1 MSFTIRIM
9 RASSTFWHP
18 IGANVINPSFGSSS
32 AHPCATARSRRFI
45 NRILRD
51 THPFGAC
58 VIIPSFGS
66 SSARPCATS
75 RSRRFIRLFLILI
88 LFSSFCVATARADA
102 FVVSEIKI
110 EGLQRLPDGTLL
122 NYLPI
127 AEGDP
132 IDDNQITFA
141 ISELYKTGFFA
152 DVKFFRDENVLVVQV
167 KERPSIADVKFT
179 GNSDIDDDA
188 LKDALVD
195 IGVTRGQIY
204 NRPLLEKLTLE
215 LERVYFSQGKY
226 GVKINTEV
234 TKLDQNRVDIDIT
247 ISEGQVALIKHI
259 NIVGNKVYDDAVLL
273 DELESGVPSS
283 LALFSSADEYSKPKL
298 NGDLEKIR
306 SYYLDRGYIKFTIE
320 STQVSI
326 TPDKQDIYIT
336 INVSEGDRYKISSS
350 KLTGE
355 MVVNRQ
361 TMEAQ
366 ILTRQGMYFSRSL
379 MTTSKKRLEDQMGRI
394 GYAFSEIKLTPE
406 IDDVRKEVAL
416 TYFAIP
422 GEKIYVRRINIFGD
436 DSTQDLV
443 FRREMRLM
451 EGSILASDLL
461 ERSKT
466 RIQRLPY
473 VETVNVDTVAVP
485 GSSSQVDLNVTVEEK
500 LAGSFNIGA
509 GFSQTQGLIF
519 NVGLTQENLFGT
531 GKRLALNI
539 NTDRA
544 NTIYSGAYTNPY
556 YTIDGISRSVSV
568 SYRNR
573 DAAEELINNFQTD
586 SADLNI
592 SYGVPL
598 SEFNTIN
605 LGYGLSYINIVPSSV
620 NPSVDVTLFLVQN
633 EGRTSFTNLTLNT
646 SFSHD
651 TRNRTVFASAG
662 SQQTIGMNMTVPG
675 SGLEYYKLSYITN
688 TYIGITSATTLLLRS
703 NLAYG
708 DGYGKTDSLPFFER
722 YFAGGIRTVRGYE
735 SNTLG
740 PRDPVSGLAIGGNMR
755 VTAGADYIFP
765 VPFLEKPP
773 SSLRLSLFLD
783 IGNVY
788 LNNFNTFDAPLGTNG
803 FQADQLRSSYGLSLV
818 WISPIG
824 PLRFS
829 YADTIN
835 DVPGDNLRAFQFS
848 IGSFF

>member
-1 MSFTIRIM
+1 MSFIIRII
-9 RASSTFWHP
+9 R
-18 IGANVINPSFGSSS
+18 G
-32 AHPCATARSRRFI
+32 
-45 NRILRD
+45 
-51 THPFGAC
+51 THPVGAC
-58 VIIPSFGS
+58 MIN
-66 SSARPCATS
+66 
-75 RSRRFIRLFLILI
+75 RSRRFIRLFLVLI
-88 LFSSFCVATARADA
+88 IFNSIGMAVANADA
-102 FVVSEIKI
+102 FIVSEIKI

-127 AEGDP
+127 VVGDP
-132 IDDNQITFA
+132 IDDNQITYS

-152 DVKFFRDENVLVVQV
+152 NVKFFRDGDTLIVRV
-167 KERPSIADVKFT
+167 KERPSISNVEFT

-204 NRPLLEKLTLE
+204 NRSLLEKLTLE

-226 GVKINTEV
+226 GVKINTEI
-234 TKLDQNRVDIDIT
+234 TELDQNRVDIDIT

-259 NIVGNKVYDDAVLL
+259 NIVGNDVYSDDVLL
-273 DELESGVPSS
+273 DDLESGVPGSW
-283 LALFSSADEYSKPKL
+283 AIFSSIDEYSKPKL

-355 MVVNRQ
+355 LVVNRQ
-361 TMEAQ
+361 TMESQ
-366 ILTRQGMYFSRSL
+366 ILTRQGMWFSRSL
-379 MTTSKKRLEDQMGRI
+379 MTTSKKRLETQMGRI
-394 GYAFSEIKLTPE
+394 GYAFSEVKLTPD
-406 IDDVRKEVAL
+406 IDEERKEVSL

-422 GEKIYVRRINIFGD
+422 GEKIYVRRIDIHGN
-436 DSTQDLV
+436 DSTQDQV

-473 VETVNVDTVAVP
+473 VETVDVDTVPVP
-485 GSSSQVDLNVTVEEK
+485 GSSSQVDLKVSIEEK

-531 GKRLALNI
+531 GQRLALNV

-544 NTIYSGAYTNPY
+544 NTIYSAAFTDPY
-556 YTIDGISRSVSV
+556 YTIDGISRTVSL
-568 SYRNR
+568 SFRDR
-573 DAAEELINNFQTD
+573 DAAQELINNFQTN

-598 SEFNTIN
+598 SEFNTLS
-605 LGYGLSYINIVPSSV
+605 LGYGYSHIKILTGLITSRDV
-620 NPSVDVTLFLVQN
+620 NLFLEENGGQ
-633 EGRTSFTNLTLNT
+633 TSFNSLTFNT

-662 SQQTIGMNMTVPG
+662 SQQTIGMN
-675 SGLEYYKLSYITN
+675 
-688 TYIGITSATTLLLRS
+688 
-703 NLAYG
+703 
-708 DGYGKTDSLPFFER
+708 
-722 YFAGGIRTVRGYE
+722 
-735 SNTLG
+735 
-740 PRDPVSGLAIGGNMR
+740 
-755 VTAGADYIFP
+755 
-765 VPFLEKPP
+765 
-773 SSLRLSLFLD
+773 
-783 IGNVY
+783 
-788 LNNFNTFDAPLGTNG
+788 
-803 FQADQLRSSYGLSLV
+803 
-818 WISPIG
+818 
-824 PLRFS
+824 
-829 YADTIN
+829 
-835 DVPGDNLRAFQFS
+835 
-848 IGSFF
+848 

>member
-1 MSFTIRIM
+1 MS
-9 RASSTFWHP
+9 
-18 IGANVINPSFGSSS
+18 
-32 AHPCATARSRRFI
+32 
-45 NRILRD
+45 
-51 THPFGAC
+51 
-58 VIIPSFGS
+58 
-66 SSARPCATS
+66 
-75 RSRRFIRLFLILI
+75 FIRLSLIFI
-88 LFSSFCVATARADA
+88 LLNSLGMVVAHADA

-110 EGLQRLPDGTLL
+110 EGLQRIPDGTLL

-127 AEGDP
+127 VVGDP
-132 IDDNQITFA
+132 IDDNQITYS

-152 DVKFFRDENVLVVQV
+152 NVAFLRDGDALVVRV
-167 KERPSIADVKFT
+167 AERPSIADVEFT

-188 LKDALVD
+188 LKDALLD

-204 NRPLLEKLTLE
+204 NRSLLEKLTLE

-234 TKLDQNRVDIDIT
+234 TELDQNRVDIDIT

-259 NIVGNKVYDDAVLL
+259 NIVGNKVYDDDTLL

-283 LALFSSADEYSKPKL
+283 WAMFSSADEYSKPKL

-306 SYYLDRGYIKFTIE
+306 SYYLDRGYIKFVIE

-336 INVSEGDRYKISSS
+336 INVSEGDRYKLSSS

-355 MVVNRQ
+355 LVVNRQ
-361 TMEAQ
+361 TMESQ

-379 MTTSKKRLEDQMGRI
+379 MTTSKKRLESQMGRI
-394 GYAFSEIKLTPE
+394 GYAFSEVKVTPE
-406 IDDVRKEVAL
+406 IDDERKEVAL

-422 GEKIYVRRINIFGD
+422 GEKVYVRRIDIHGN
-436 DSTQDLV
+436 DSTQDQV

-451 EGSILASDLL
+451 EGSVLASDLL

-473 VETVNVDTVAVP
+473 VESVDVDTVPVP
-485 GSSSQVDLNVTVEEK
+485 GSSSQVDLKVTLVEK

-531 GKRLALNI
+531 GKRLALNV

-556 YTIDGISRSVSV
+556 YTIDGISRTVSV
-568 SYRNR
+568 SYRDR
-573 DAAEELINNFQTD
+573 DASEELVNNFQTN
-586 SADLNI
+586 SGDLNI
-592 SYGVPL
+592 SYGIPL
-598 SEFNTIN
+598 SEFNTLS
-605 LGYGLSYINIVPSSV
+605 LGYGFSHIKIIPSSV
-620 NPSVDVTLFLVQN
+620 NPSVDVTLFLAEQ
-633 EGRTSFTNLTLNT
+633 EGQTNFNSITLNS

-662 SQQTIGMNMTVPG
+662 SQQTIGMNMTFPG
-675 SGLEYYKLSYITN
+675 SDLEYYKISYITN
-688 TYIGITSATTLLLRS
+688 TYIGVTSATTLLLRS

-708 DGYGKTDSLPFFER
+708 DGYNDTSALPFFER
-722 YFAGGIRTVRGYE
+722 YYAGGIRTVRGYE
-735 SNTLG
+735 SNSLG
-740 PRDPVSGLAIGGNMR
+740 PRDPVSGFAIGGNMR
-755 VTAGADYIFP
+755 VTGGADYIFP
-765 VPFLEKPP
+765 IPFVEKPP

-788 LNNFNTFDAPLGTNG
+788 LNNFNTFDADPGDNG
-803 FQADQLRSSYGLSLV
+803 FQADQLRSSYGMSLV

-835 DVPGDNLRAFQFS
+835 DVPGDDLRAFQFS

>member
-1 MSFTIRIM
+1 MSFITRI
-9 RASSTFWHP
+9 
-18 IGANVINPSFGSSS
+18 I
-32 AHPCATARSRRFI
+32 
-45 NRILRD
+45 RD
-51 THPFGAC
+51 THPFEAC
-58 VIIPSFGS
+58 V
-66 SSARPCATS
+66 RNRCQ
-75 RSRRFIRLFLILI
+75 RFIRLFLMFIVLNCI
-88 LFSSFCVATARADA
+88 GMAAVHADN

-127 AEGDP
+127 AVGDP
-132 IDDNQITFA
+132 IDDNQITYS

-152 DVKFFRDENVLVVQV
+152 NVKFFRDGDALVVRV
-167 KERPSIADVKFT
+167 KERPSISEVEFT

-188 LKDALVD
+188 LKDALLD

-204 NRPLLEKLTLE
+204 NRSLLEKLTLE

-226 GVKINTEV
+226 GVKINTEI
-234 TKLDQNRVDIDIT
+234 TELDQNRVDINIT

-259 NIVGNKVYDDAVLL
+259 NIVGNKVYSDSTLL

-283 LALFSSADEYSKPKL
+283 WSLFSSIDEYSKPKL

-336 INVSEGDRYKISSS
+336 INVSEGDRYRISSS

-355 MVVNRQ
+355 LVVNRQ
-361 TMEAQ
+361 TMESQ
-366 ILTRQGMYFSRSL
+366 ILTRQGMWFSRSL
-379 MTTSKKRLEDQMGRI
+379 MTTSKKRLENQMGRI

-406 IDDVRKEVAL
+406 IDDERKEVSL

-422 GEKIYVRRINIFGD
+422 GEKVYVRRINVHGND
-436 DSTQDLV
+436 GTQDQV

-451 EGSILASDLL
+451 EGSVLASDLL
-461 ERSKT
+461 ERSKI

-473 VETVNVDTVAVP
+473 VETVDVDTVPVP
-485 GSSSQVDLNVTVEEK
+485 GSSSQVDLKVSVVEK
-500 LAGSFNIGA
+500 LAGSFNVGA

-519 NVGLTQENLFGT
+519 NIGLTQENLFGT
-531 GKRLALNI
+531 GKRLALNV

-544 NTIYSGAYTNPY
+544 NTIYSAAYTNPY
-556 YTIDGISRSVSV
+556 YTIDGISRTVSV
-568 SYRNR
+568 SFRDR
-573 DAAEELINNFQTD
+573 DAAAEQINNFQTN
-586 SADLNI
+586 SGDLNI

-598 SEFNTIN
+598 SEFNTLS
-605 LGYGLSYINIVPSSV
+605 LGYGFSHIKILTGLLTSR
-620 NPSVDVTLFLVQN
+620 DVKLFLLEN
-633 EGRTSFTNLTLNT
+633 EGQTSFNSLTLNS

-651 TRNRTVFASAG
+651 TRNRTVFATAG
-662 SQQTIGMNMTVPG
+662 AQQTISMNMTVPG
-675 SGLEYYKLSYITN
+675 SDLEYYKISYITN
-688 TYIGITSATTLLLRS
+688 TYIGVTSGTTLLLRS

-708 DGYGKTDSLPFFER
+708 DGYGDTSALPFFER

-740 PRDPVSGLAIGGNMR
+740 PRDPDNGSAIGGNMR

-765 VPFLEKPP
+765 IPFIEKPP
-773 SSLRLSLFLD
+773 SSVRLSLFFD
-783 IGNVY
+783 VGNVY
-788 LNNFNTFDAPLGTNG
+788 LNNFNTYDAPLGKNG
-803 FQADQLRSSYGLSLV
+803 FQADQLRTSTGVSLV

-829 YADTIN
+829 YAKTLNNASSGGTGAVD
-835 DVPGDNLRAFQFS
+835 DYGDRLRAFQFS

>member
-1 MSFTIRIM
+1 MS
-9 RASSTFWHP
+9 
-18 IGANVINPSFGSSS
+18 
-32 AHPCATARSRRFI
+32 
-45 NRILRD
+45 
-51 THPFGAC
+51 
-58 VIIPSFGS
+58 
-66 SSARPCATS
+66 
-75 RSRRFIRLFLILI
+75 FIRLFLILI
-88 LFSSFCVATARADA
+88 VVNGLGVATAIADS
-102 FVVSEIKI
+102 FIVNEIKI
-110 EGLQRLPDGTLL
+110 EGLERLPDGTLL

-127 AEGDP
+127 VVGDP
-132 IDDNQITFA
+132 IDDNQITYS

-152 DVKFFRDENVLVVQV
+152 NVKFFRDGDALVVRV
-167 KERPSIADVKFT
+167 KERPSIADVEFS

-188 LKDALVD
+188 LKDALLN

-204 NRPLLEKLTLE
+204 NRSLLEKLTLE

-226 GVKINTEV
+226 GVKINTEIEE
-234 TKLDQNRVDIDIT
+234 LDQNRVDIDIT

-259 NIVGNKVYDDAVLL
+259 NIVGNEVYSDSTLL
-273 DELESGVPSS
+273 DELESGVPASW
-283 LALFSSADEYSKPKL
+283 AIFSSIDEYSKPKL

-306 SYYLDRGYIKFTIE
+306 SYYLDRGYIRFNIE

-336 INVSEGDRYKISSS
+336 INVSEGARYKISSS

-355 MVVNRQ
+355 LVVNRQ
-361 TMEAQ
+361 TMESQ
-366 ILTRQGMYFSRSL
+366 IFTRQGMYFSRSL
-379 MTTSKKRLEDQMGRI
+379 MTASKKRLESQMGRI
-394 GYAFSEIKLTPE
+394 GYAFSEVKITPD
-406 IDDVRKEVAL
+406 IDDESKEVAL

-422 GEKIYVRRINIFGD
+422 GEKVYVRRINIYGN
-436 DSTQDLV
+436 DSTQDQV

-451 EGSILASDLL
+451 EGSILASDLM

-473 VETVNVDTVAVP
+473 VETVDVDTVPVP
-485 GSSSQVDLNVTVEEK
+485 GSSSQVDLKVNIEEK

-544 NTIYSGAYTNPY
+544 NTIYSAAYTNPY
-556 YTIDGISRSVSV
+556 YTIDGISRTVSL
-568 SYRNR
+568 SYRDR
-573 DAAEELINNFQTD
+573 DASEELINNFQTN

-592 SYGVPL
+592 SYGIPL
-598 SEFNTIN
+598 SEFNTFS
-605 LGYGLSYINIVPSSV
+605 LGYGLSHIKIIPSSI
-620 NPSVDVTLFLVQN
+620 NPSVDVTLFLAQN
-633 EGRTSFTNLTLNT
+633 NGQKNYNSLTFNT

-651 TRNRTVFASAG
+651 TRNRTVFATAG

-675 SGLEYYKLSYITN
+675 SDLEYYKISYITN
-688 TYIGITSATTLLLRS
+688 TFVGVTSATNLLFRS

-708 DGYGKTDSLPFFER
+708 DGYGDTSSLPFFER

-735 SNTLG
+735 SNSLG
-740 PRDPVSGLAIGGNMR
+740 PRDPVSGFAIGGNMR
-755 VTAGADYIFP
+755 VTGGVDYIFP
-765 VPFLEKPP
+765 IPFVEKPP
-773 SSLRLSLFLD
+773 SSVRLSLFLD
-783 IGNVY
+783 VGNVY
-788 LNNFNTFDAPLGTNG
+788 LNNFNTFDAPLGENG
-803 FQADQLRSSYGLSLV
+803 FQVDQLRSAYGLSLV

-835 DVPGDNLRAFQFS
+835 DVPGDNLRSFQFS

>member
-1 MSFTIRIM
+1 MS
-9 RASSTFWHP
+9 
-18 IGANVINPSFGSSS
+18 
-32 AHPCATARSRRFI
+32 
-45 NRILRD
+45 
-51 THPFGAC
+51 
-58 VIIPSFGS
+58 
-66 SSARPCATS
+66 
-75 RSRRFIRLFLILI
+75 FIRLFLILI
-88 LFSSFCVATARADA
+88 VVNGLGVATAIADS
-102 FVVSEIKI
+102 FIVNEIKI
-110 EGLQRLPDGTLL
+110 EGLERLPDGTLL

-127 AEGDP
+127 VVGDP
-132 IDDNQITFA
+132 IDDNQITYS

-152 DVKFFRDENVLVVQV
+152 NVKFFRDGDALVVRV
-167 KERPSIADVKFT
+167 KERPSIADVEFS

-188 LKDALVD
+188 LKDALLN

-204 NRPLLEKLTLE
+204 NRSLLEKLTLE

-226 GVKINTEV
+226 GVKINTEIEE
-234 TKLDQNRVDIDIT
+234 LDQNRVDIDIT

-259 NIVGNKVYDDAVLL
+259 NIVGNEVYSDSTLL
-273 DELESGVPSS
+273 DELESGVPASW
-283 LALFSSADEYSKPKL
+283 AIFSSIDEYSKPKL

-306 SYYLDRGYIKFTIE
+306 SYYLDRGYIRFNIE

-336 INVSEGDRYKISSS
+336 INVSEGARYKISSS

-355 MVVNRQ
+355 LVVNRQ
-361 TMEAQ
+361 TMESQ
-366 ILTRQGMYFSRSL
+366 IFTRQGMYFSRSL
-379 MTTSKKRLEDQMGRI
+379 MTASKKRLESQMGRI
-394 GYAFSEIKLTPE
+394 GYAFSEVKITPD
-406 IDDVRKEVAL
+406 IDDESKEVAL

-422 GEKIYVRRINIFGD
+422 GEKVYVRRINIYGN
-436 DSTQDLV
+436 DSTQDQV

-451 EGSILASDLL
+451 EGSILASDLM

-473 VETVNVDTVAVP
+473 VETVDVDTVPVP
-485 GSSSQVDLNVTVEEK
+485 GSSSQVDLKVNIEEK

-544 NTIYSGAYTNPY
+544 NTIYSAAYTNPY
-556 YTIDGISRSVSV
+556 YTIDGISRTVSL
-568 SYRNR
+568 SYRDR
-573 DAAEELINNFQTD
+573 DASEELINNFQTN

-592 SYGVPL
+592 SYGIPL
-598 SEFNTIN
+598 SEFNTFS
-605 LGYGLSYINIVPSSV
+605 LGYGLSHIKIIPSSI
-620 NPSVDVTLFLVQN
+620 NPSVDVTLFLAQN
-633 EGRTSFTNLTLNT
+633 NGQKNYNSLTFNT

-651 TRNRTVFASAG
+651 TRNRTVFATAG
-662 SQQTIGMNMTVPG
+662 SQQTIGMNMTIPG
-675 SGLEYYKLSYITN
+675 SDLEYYKISYITN
-688 TYIGITSATTLLLRS
+688 TFVGVTSATNLLFRS

-708 DGYGKTDSLPFFER
+708 DGYGDTSSLPFFER

-735 SNTLG
+735 SNSLG
-740 PRDPVSGLAIGGNMR
+740 PRDPVSGFAIGGNMR
-755 VTAGADYIFP
+755 VTGGVDYIFP
-765 VPFLEKPP
+765 IPFVEKPP
-773 SSLRLSLFLD
+773 SSVRLSLFLD
-783 IGNVY
+783 VGNVY
-788 LNNFNTFDAPLGTNG
+788 LNNFNTFDAPLGENG
-803 FQADQLRSSYGLSLV
+803 FQVDQLRSAYGLSLV

-835 DVPGDNLRAFQFS
+835 DVPGDNLRSFQFS

>member
-1 MSFTIRIM
+1 MS
-9 RASSTFWHP
+9 
-18 IGANVINPSFGSSS
+18 
-32 AHPCATARSRRFI
+32 
-45 NRILRD
+45 L
-51 THPFGAC
+51 
-58 VIIPSFGS
+58 
-66 SSARPCATS
+66 
-75 RSRRFIRLFLILI
+75 IRLSLILI
-88 LFSSFCVATARADA
+88 LVNCLGMAGAHADA

-110 EGLQRLPDGTLL
+110 EGLQRIPDGTLL
-122 NYLPI
+122 NYMPI
-127 AEGDP
+127 VVGDP
-132 IDDNQITFA
+132 IDDNQITYA

-152 DVKFFRDENVLVVQV
+152 NVKFFRDGDALVVRV
-167 KERPSIADVKFT
+167 KERPSIADVEFT

-188 LKDALVD
+188 LKDALVN

-204 NRPLLEKLTLE
+204 NRSLLEKLTLE

-226 GVKINTEV
+226 GVKINTEI
-234 TKLDQNRVDIDIT
+234 TDLDQNRVDINIT
-247 ISEGQVALIKHI
+247 ISEGKVALIKHI
-259 NIVGNKVYDDAVLL
+259 NIIGNNAYDDETLL

-283 LALFSSADEYSKPKL
+283 WALFSSADEYSKPKL

-326 TPDKQDIYIT
+326 TPDKQDIYVT
-336 INVSEGDRYKISSS
+336 VNVSEGDRYKLSSS

-355 MVVNRQ
+355 LVVNRQ
-361 TMEAQ
+361 TMESQ

-394 GYAFSEIKLTPE
+394 GYAFSEVKVTPD
-406 IDDVRKEVAL
+406 IDEERKEVAL

-422 GEKIYVRRINIFGD
+422 GEKVYVRRIDIFGN
-436 DSTQDLV
+436 DSTQDQV

-473 VETVNVDTVAVP
+473 VETVSVDTVPVP
-485 GSSSQVDLNVTVEEK
+485 GSSSQVDLKVKVEEK

-531 GKRLALNI
+531 GKRLSLNV

-556 YTIDGISRSVSV
+556 YTIDGISRTVSV
-568 SYRNR
+568 SFRDR
-573 DAAEELINNFQTD
+573 DATEELVNNFQTN
-586 SADLNI
+586 SGDLNI
-592 SYGVPL
+592 SYGIPL
-598 SEFNTIN
+598 SEFNTLS
-605 LGYGLSYINIVPSSV
+605 LGYGLSHIKIIPSTI
-620 NPSVDVTLFLVQN
+620 NPSVDVTLFLAQN
-633 EGRTSFTNLTLNT
+633 DGETRFNSFTFNT

-651 TRNRTVFASAG
+651 TRNRTVFANAG

-675 SGLEYYKLSYITN
+675 SDLEYYKISYITN
-688 TYIGITSATTLLLRS
+688 TYIGVTSATTLLLRS

-708 DGYGKTDSLPFFER
+708 DGYGKTSSLPFFER

-735 SNTLG
+735 SNSLG
-740 PRDPVSGLAIGGNMR
+740 PRDPVSGFAVGGNMR
-755 VTAGADYIFP
+755 VTGGADYIFP
-765 VPFLEKPP
+765 IPFVEKPP

-788 LNNFNTFDAPLGTNG
+788 LNNFNTFDADPGDNG
-803 FQADQLRSSYGLSLV
+803 FQVDQLRSSYGASLV

-829 YADTIN
+829 YAETIN
-835 DVPGDNLRAFQFS
+835 DVRGDDLRAFQFS

>member
-1 MSFTIRIM
+1 MSFI
-9 RASSTFWHP
+9 
-18 IGANVINPSFGSSS
+18 
-32 AHPCATARSRRFI
+32 
-45 NRILRD
+45 
-51 THPFGAC
+51 
-58 VIIPSFGS
+58 
-66 SSARPCATS
+66 
-75 RSRRFIRLFLILI
+75 IRLFLLFIILN
-88 LFSSFCVATARADA
+88 SAGMAAVHADA

-127 AEGDP
+127 VVGDP
-132 IDDNQITFA
+132 IDDNQITYS

-152 DVKFFRDENVLVVQV
+152 NVKFFRDGDALIVRV
-167 KERPSIADVKFT
+167 KERPSISEVEFT

-188 LKDALVD
+188 LKDALLD

-204 NRPLLEKLTLE
+204 NRALLEKLTLE

-226 GVKINTEV
+226 GVKIKTEI
-234 TKLDQNRVDIDIT
+234 TELDQNRVDIDIT

-259 NIVGNKVYDDAVLL
+259 NIIGNDVYSDAVLL
-273 DELESGVPSS
+273 DELESGVPGSWAILSS
-283 LALFSSADEYSKPKL
+283 IDEYSKPKL
-298 NGDLEKIR
+298 NGDLETIR
-306 SYYLDRGYIKFTIE
+306 SYYLDRGYIKFSIE

-336 INVSEGDRYKISSS
+336 INVSEGERYKISSS

-355 MVVNRQ
+355 LVVNRQ
-361 TMEAQ
+361 TMQSQ
-366 ILTRQGMYFSRSL
+366 ILTRQGMWFSRSL
-379 MTTSKKRLEDQMGRI
+379 MTASKKRLESQMGRI
-394 GYAFSEIKLTPE
+394 GYAFSEVKLTPD
-406 IDDVRKEVAL
+406 IDDERKEVAL

-422 GEKIYVRRINIFGD
+422 GEKVYVRRINIYGN
-436 DSTQDLV
+436 DSTQDRV

-461 ERSKT
+461 ERSKI

-473 VETVNVDTVAVP
+473 VETVDVDTVPVA
-485 GSSSQVDLNVTVEEK
+485 GSSSQVDLKVSIVEK

-531 GKRLALNI
+531 GQRLALNV

-544 NTIYSGAYTNPY
+544 NTIYSAAFTDPY
-556 YTIDGISRSVSV
+556 YTLDGISRTVSV
-568 SYRNR
+568 SFRDR
-573 DAAEELINNFQTD
+573 DAAQEQINNFQTN
-586 SADLNI
+586 SGDLNI

-598 SEFNTIN
+598 SEFNTLS
-605 LGYGLSYINIVPSSV
+605 LGYGFSHIKILTGLITSR
-620 NPSVDVTLFLVQN
+620 DVTLFLEEHDGQ
-633 EGRTSFTNLTLNT
+633 TSFNSLTLNT

-651 TRNRTVFASAG
+651 TRNRTVFATAG
-662 SQQTIGMNMTVPG
+662 SQQSIGMNMTVPG
-675 SGLEYYKLSYITN
+675 SDLEYFKISYITN
-688 TYIGITSATTLLLRS
+688 TYVGVTSATTLLLRS

-708 DGYGKTDSLPFFER
+708 DGYGNTSSLPFFER
-722 YFAGGIRTVRGYE
+722 YFAGGIRTVRGFD

-740 PRDPVSGLAIGGNMR
+740 PRDPDNGSAIGGNIR

-765 VPFLEKPP
+765 IPFVEKPP
-773 SSLRLSLFLD
+773 SSVRLSLFLD
-783 IGNVY
+783 VGNVFLSEFHTY
-788 LNNFNTFDAPLGTNG
+788 DASPGDNG
-803 FQADQLRSSYGLSLV
+803 FQVDQLRASTGVSLV

-829 YADTIN
+829 YAETLNERTGNSTGAVD
-835 DVPGDNLRAFQFS
+835 DYGDRLRAFQFS

>member
-1 MSFTIRIM
+1 MSFIIRI
-9 RASSTFWHP
+9 
-18 IGANVINPSFGSSS
+18 I
-32 AHPCATARSRRFI
+32 
-45 NRILRD
+45 RD

-58 VIIPSFGS
+58 VIN
-66 SSARPCATS
+66 

-88 LFSSFCVATARADA
+88 LFNCLGVATANADA
-102 FVVSEIKI
+102 FIVSEIKI

-127 AEGDP
+127 VVGDP
-132 IDDNQITFA
+132 IDDDQITYS

-152 DVKFFRDENVLVVQV
+152 NVKLFRDGDALVVRV
-167 KERPSIADVKFT
+167 KERPSISNVEFT

-204 NRPLLEKLTLE
+204 NRSLLEKLTLE

-226 GVKINTEV
+226 GVKINTEI
-234 TKLDQNRVDIDIT
+234 TELDQNRVDIDIT

-259 NIVGNKVYDDAVLL
+259 NIVGNEVYSDSTLL

-283 LALFSSADEYSKPKL
+283 WAVFSSIDEYSKPKL

-355 MVVNRQ
+355 LVVNRQ
-361 TMEAQ
+361 TMESQ
-366 ILTRQGMYFSRSL
+366 ILTRQGMWFSRSL
-379 MTTSKKRLEDQMGRI
+379 MTTSKKRLELQMGRI
-394 GYAFSEIKLTPE
+394 GYAFSEVKLTPE

-422 GEKIYVRRINIFGD
+422 GEKIYVRRIDIHGN
-436 DSTQDLV
+436 DSTQDQV

-473 VETVNVDTVAVP
+473 VETVDIDTVAVP
-485 GSSSQVDLNVTVEEK
+485 GSSSQVDLKVSIEEK

-531 GKRLALNI
+531 GKRLSLNI

-556 YTIDGISRSVSV
+556 YTIDGISRTVSV
-568 SYRNR
+568 SYRDR
-573 DAAEELINNFQTD
+573 DASEELINNFQTN

-598 SEFNTIN
+598 SEFNTLS
-605 LGYGLSYINIVPSSV
+605 LGYGFSHIKLIPSSV
-620 NPSVDVTLFLVQN
+620 NPSVDVTLFLAQN
-633 EGRTSFTNLTLNT
+633 GGETRYNSLTLNT

-651 TRNRTVFASAG
+651 TRNRTVFATAG
-662 SQQTIGMNMTVPG
+662 SQQSIGMNMTVPG
-675 SGLEYYKLSYITN
+675 SDLEYYKISYITN
-688 TYIGITSATTLLLRS
+688 TYVGVTSATTLLLRS

-708 DGYGKTDSLPFFER
+708 DGYGKSSSLPFFER
-722 YFAGGIRTVRGYE
+722 YFAGGIRTVRGFE
-735 SNTLG
+735 SNSLG
-740 PRDPVSGLAIGGNMR
+740 PRDPVSGFAIGGNMR
-755 VTAGADYIFP
+755 VTGGADYIFP
-765 VPFLEKPP
+765 IPFVEKPP
-773 SSLRLSLFLD
+773 SSVRLSLFMD

-788 LNNFNTFDAPLGTNG
+788 LDNFHTFDAEPGDTG

-835 DVPGDNLRAFQFS
+835 DVPGDDLRAFQFS

>member
-1 MSFTIRIM
+1 MSF
-9 RASSTFWHP
+9 S
-18 IGANVINPSFGSSS
+18 
-32 AHPCATARSRRFI
+32 
-45 NRILRD
+45 
-51 THPFGAC
+51 
-58 VIIPSFGS
+58 
-66 SSARPCATS
+66 
-75 RSRRFIRLFLILI
+75 RLFIFII
-88 LFSSFCVATARADA
+88 LFNCTGVSVANADA
-102 FVVSEIKI
+102 FVVSKIKI

-127 AEGDP
+127 VAGDP
-132 IDDNQITFA
+132 IDDNQITYA

-152 DVKFFRDENVLVVQV
+152 NVKFFRDGDTLVVRV
-167 KERPSIADVKFT
+167 KERPSISDVEFT

-204 NRPLLEKLTLE
+204 NRSLLEKLTLE

-226 GVKINTEV
+226 GVKIE
-234 TKLDQNRVDIDIT
+234 TKVEDLDQNRVDIDIT

-259 NIVGNKVYDDAVLL
+259 NIIGNEVYSDEILL

-283 LALFSSADEYSKPKL
+283 WAILSSIDEYSKPKL

-306 SYYLDRGYIKFTIE
+306 SFYLDRGYIKFSIE

-355 MVVNRQ
+355 LVVNRQ
-361 TMEAQ
+361 TMESQ
-366 ILTRQGMYFSRSL
+366 ILTRQGMWFSRSL
-379 MTTSKKRLEDQMGRI
+379 MTASKKRLESQMGRI
-394 GYAFSEIKLTPE
+394 GYAFSEVKLTPD
-406 IDDVRKEVAL
+406 IDDERKEVAL
-416 TYFAIP
+416 TYYAIP
-422 GEKIYVRRINIFGD
+422 GDKIYVRRIEIYGNDG
-436 DSTQDLV
+436 TQDQV

-451 EGSILASDLL
+451 EGSVLASDLL

-466 RIQRLPY
+466 RLQRLPY
-473 VETVNVDTVAVP
+473 VESATIDAVPVP
-485 GSSSQVDLNVTVEEK
+485 GSHGEVDLKVSIAEK

-519 NVGLTQENLFGT
+519 NVGLTQENLFGS
-531 GKRLALNI
+531 GQRLALNV

-544 NTIYSGAYTNPY
+544 NTVYSAAFTDPY
-556 YTIDGISRSVSV
+556 YTIDGISRTVSA
-568 SYRNR
+568 SYRQR
-573 DAAEELINNFQTD
+573 DAAQEQINNFQTD
-586 SADLNI
+586 SGDLNI

-598 SEFNTIN
+598 SEFNTVSM
-605 LGYGLSYINIVPSSV
+605 GYGASYIKILPGVEITQSQ
-620 NPSVDVTLFLVQN
+620 DVKDFLIEHDGQS
-633 EGRTSFTNLTLNT
+633 SFTSLTLNA

-651 TRNRTVFASAG
+651 TRNRTVFATAG
-662 SQQTIGMNMTVPG
+662 SQQTIGVNMTVPG
-675 SGLEYYKLSYITN
+675 SDLEYYKLTYITN
-688 TYIGITSATTLLLRS
+688 TYVGVTSATTLLLRS

-708 DGYGKTDSLPFFER
+708 DGYGNSNSLPFFER
-722 YFAGGIRTVRGYE
+722 YFAGGIRTVRGYD

-740 PRDPVSGLAIGGNMR
+740 PRDSDNGRAIGGNMR
-755 VTAGADYIFP
+755 LTAGADYIFP
-765 VPFLEKPP
+765 IPFVEKPP
-773 SSLRLSLFLD
+773 SSVRLSLFFD
-783 IGNVY
+783 VGNVF
-788 LNNFNTFDAPLGTNG
+788 LNDDNTYNAPIGENG
-803 FQADQLRSSYGLSLV
+803 FQADQLRSSYGVSLV

-829 YADTIN
+829 YAQTIN
-835 DVPGDNLRAFQFS
+835 DKSSGGTGAVDDYGDRLRAFQFS

>member
-1 MSFTIRIM
+1 MS
-9 RASSTFWHP
+9 
-18 IGANVINPSFGSSS
+18 
-32 AHPCATARSRRFI
+32 
-45 NRILRD
+45 L
-51 THPFGAC
+51 
-58 VIIPSFGS
+58 
-66 SSARPCATS
+66 
-75 RSRRFIRLFLILI
+75 IRLSLILI
-88 LFSSFCVATARADA
+88 LVNCLGMAAAHADA

-110 EGLQRLPDGTLL
+110 EGLQRIPDGTLL
-122 NYLPI
+122 NYMPI
-127 AEGDP
+127 VVGDP
-132 IDDNQITFA
+132 IDDNKITYA

-152 DVKFFRDENVLVVQV
+152 NVKFFRDGDTLLVRV
-167 KERPSIADVKFT
+167 KERPSIADVEFT

-188 LKDALVD
+188 LKDALLN

-204 NRPLLEKLTLE
+204 NRSLLEKLTLE

-226 GVKINTEV
+226 GVKIKTEV
-234 TKLDQNRVDIDIT
+234 TDLDQNRVDIDIT

-259 NIVGNKVYDDAVLL
+259 NIVGNEAYDDETLL

-283 LALFSSADEYSKPKL
+283 WALFSSADEYSKPKL

-306 SYYLDRGYIKFTIE
+306 SYYLDRGYIRFTIE

-336 INVSEGDRYKISSS
+336 VNVSEGDRYKISSS

-355 MVVNRQ
+355 LVVNRQ
-361 TMEAQ
+361 TMESQ
-366 ILTRQGMYFSRSL
+366 IFTRQGMYFSRSL
-379 MTTSKKRLEDQMGRI
+379 MTNSQKRLEDQMGRI
-394 GYAFSEIKLTPE
+394 GYAFSEVKVTPE

-416 TYFAIP
+416 TYYAIP
-422 GEKIYVRRINIFGD
+422 GEKVYVRRIDIFGN
-436 DSTQDLV
+436 DSTQDQV

-451 EGSILASDLL
+451 EGSILASDKL
-461 ERSKT
+461 ERSKI

-473 VETVNVDTVAVP
+473 VEMVSIDTVPVP
-485 GSSSQVDLNVTVEEK
+485 GSSTQVDLKVKVEEK

-544 NTIYSGAYTNPY
+544 NTIYSGSYTNPY
-556 YTIDGISRSVSV
+556 YTIDGISRTISVSF
-568 SYRNR
+568 RDR
-573 DAAEELINNFQTD
+573 DATEELINNFQTN
-586 SADLNI
+586 SGDLNI
-592 SYGVPL
+592 SYGIPL
-598 SEFNTIN
+598 SEFNTLS
-605 LGYGLSYINIVPSSV
+605 LGYGLSHIKIIPSTI
-620 NPSVDVTLFLVQN
+620 NPSVDVTLFLAQN
-633 EGRTSFTNLTLNT
+633 DGQTRFNSLTFNT

-651 TRNRTVFASAG
+651 TRNRTVFANAG

-675 SGLEYYKLSYITN
+675 SDLEYYKISYITN
-688 TYIGITSATTLLLRS
+688 TYIGVTSATTLLLRS

-708 DGYGKTDSLPFFER
+708 DGYGKTGSLPFFER
-722 YFAGGIRTVRGYE
+722 YFAGGIRTVRGFE
-735 SNTLG
+735 SNSLG
-740 PRDPVSGLAIGGNMR
+740 PRDPVSGFAVGGNMR
-755 VTAGADYIFP
+755 VTGGADYIFP
-765 VPFLEKPP
+765 IPFVEKPP

-788 LNNFNTFDAPLGTNG
+788 LNNFHTFDAEPGDNG
-803 FQADQLRSSYGLSLV
+803 FQVDQLRSSYGASLV

-829 YADTIN
+829 YAETIN
-835 DVPGDNLRAFQFS
+835 DVPGDDLRAFQFS